1 MNLMKQIYSFYLREV
16 NGMSIVI
23 DKLTKVF
30 PNGKGIFDVS
40 FEVGKGEVFGYLGP
54 NGAGKST
61 TIRHLM
67 GYMKPQK
74 GKASINGLDC
84 FNDSA
89 EIQKKVGY
97 LPGEIAFLEG
107 MNGLEFLN
115 LLAGMRGLKNF
126 QRRDELIELF
136 QFDVKTP
143 IRKMSKGMK
152 QKVGIVAA
160 FMHDPDI
167 LILDE
172 PTSGLDPL
180 MQRQFIQLILE
191 EKKKGKTILMSSHSF
206 SEIDRTCDRVGIIKD
221 GKIVTIE
228 DVHRLRSMQRKLF
241 DITLKKEEDVEKIL
255 QSGLDITKSNRNQVQ
270 VAVQGDYDFFINVLA
285 SVEVDSL
292 DIHTQTLEEI
302 FMHYYDK
309 RGERNELF
317 AFSIHDEAL
326 W

>member
-1 MNLMKQIYSFYLREV
+1 V
-16 NGMSIVI
+16 SIVI
-23 DKLTKVF
+23 DQLTKVF
-30 PNGKGIFDVS
+30 SSGKGIFDVS

-74 GKASINGLDC
+74 GQATINGLDC
-84 FNDSA
+84 FKNSA

-126 QRRDELIELF
+126 QRRDELIDLF

-180 MQRQFIQLILE
+180 MQRQFIELILE

-221 GKIVTIE
+221 GKIVAIE

-241 DITLKKEEDVEKIL
+241 DITLRKEEDVQKLL
-255 QSGLDITKSNRNQVQ
+255 QSGLDVTKSNRNQVQ
-270 VAVQGDYDFFINVLA
+270 VAVQGDYDSFINVLA
-285 SVEVDSL
+285 NVEVDSI
-292 DIHTQTLEEI
+292 DVHTQTLEEI

-309 RGERNELF
+309 RGEKK
-317 AFSIHDEAL
+317 
-326 W
+326 

>member
-1 MNLMKQIYSFYLREV
+1 V
-16 NGMSIVI
+16 SIVI
-23 DKLTKVF
+23 DQLTKVF
-30 PNGKGIFDVS
+30 PSGKGIFDVS

-74 GKASINGLDC
+74 GQATINGLDC
-84 FNDSA
+84 FKNSA

-180 MQRQFIQLILE
+180 MQRQFIELILE

-221 GKIVTIE
+221 GKIVAIE

-241 DITLKKEEDVEKIL
+241 DITLRKEEDVQKLL
-255 QSGLDITKSNRNQVQ
+255 QSGLDVTKSNRNQVQ
-270 VAVQGDYDFFINVLA
+270 VAVQGDYDSFINVLA
-285 SVEVDSL
+285 NVEVDSL
-292 DIHTQTLEEI
+292 DVHTQTLEEI

-309 RGERNELF
+309 RGE
-317 AFSIHDEAL
+317 IK
-326 W
+326 